1 LQLFEFGVPFM
12 VFEMARAEY
21 RILKTLKKHVK
32 EIVQRLARALKPYTP
47 GMESVSPFRF
57 NPLRRLAGIG
67 RDEHI
72 ETILNCF
79 KAAFPMSGPLPALLA
94 EALELAYEEH
104 PDPDDPPVMADLYAA
119 ARTVLEGKD
128 YFADLKSDLS
138 AALEVRLGTL
148 TRRSIGRIFQCGR
161 NVPSIDELLTSY
173 SICELDHLP
182 PEIACLTTLFV
193 LTAIPAHVRTTPH
206 SGDRP
211 QFAIIIEE
219 AHNIVGCNRD
229 AMPSEDNADPKA
241 FANEL
246 LCRMLAEL
254 RAVGVAIIIIDQLPS
269 APPSQTHVRRRPP
282 RCGRGPC

>member
-128 YFADLKSDLS
+128 YFA
-138 AALEVRLGTL
+138 V
-148 TRRSIGRIFQCGR
+148 
-161 NVPSIDELLTSY
+161 
-173 SICELDHLP
+173 
-182 PEIACLTTLFV
+182 
-193 LTAIPAHVRTTPH
+193 
-206 SGDRP
+206 
-211 QFAIIIEE
+211 
-219 AHNIVGCNRD
+219 
-229 AMPSEDNADPKA
+229 
-241 FANEL
+241 
-246 LCRMLAEL
+246 AEL